1 MAGNKKKKSG
11 AARKKQAAAASATTT
26 GATEEP
32 IVIPDDEMESSS
44 DTDTG
49 PDQLDLAAQAE
60 IIKERGNDQFRKG
73 QYESAIESY
82 SKAISMNPNE
92 PSYLTNRAASY
103 MALKKF
109 SQALSDCQ
117 TAASL
122 QSANPVP
129 KTLLRLARFTL
140 RSEMFPHDVRKR
152 AEGLELH
159 LKRFKDAKDKN
170 EWGAARLAL
179 EQAVE
184 AVEGD
189 VPVQWRCWRVECEV
203 ARGSWTGAQNA
214 VSDALR
220 LAPNS
225 SEVLTLRGLILF
237 LTNQIPKAI
246 QHAQQALRL
255 DPDCTP
261 ARQLLRRA
269 KEVERVKE
277 EGNTF
282 FKAGRLGE
290 AVERYGEALEL
301 KQLEPALEDTNA
313 SLALNPDSYK
323 ALRTRARIHL
333 ELEHYED
340 AVRDFKA
347 AQESA
352 ESDGAAGGEVRSI
365 AEEVRK
371 AEVLLKRSKTK
382 DYYKILNVARDCSD
396 PEIKKA
402 YRRESLIHHP
412 DKGGDEEKF
421 KILTEAYTVLSD
433 PQRRRRYDMGVD
445 EDGESAGGG
454 MGGMGDPMMGMQ
466 MNLAEMLAQMQ
477 GGGRGGFGGFSGFGG
492 GGGFPG
498 GGGGGFPGGD
508 IRMGLDFRFPIFYS
522 VIWLSNMATTAAPL
536 ASLNSLGSNTR
547 SPSAGP
553 SKYRGAVVEDLQL
566 PPAFALSRSEHVVKA
581 IELAYD
587 RDFSYIPVLDS
598 RRKPVGYINVADLKT
613 KWEAG
618 SANPSDLISNYMTKF
633 ARGTGVEYTV
643 ITPETPLEELEAF
656 LETTDFAIVTDWN
669 RKFVLGVATKD
680 DLSMAAEHFVG
691 EWAVVPPAPPSPPVS
706 PGIHTPS
713 SPNTVLVPVFSPP
726 TPAPSPRPDS
736 HKQHQAPIS
745 FNRDVLPYFYLL
757 SPSQRREFVTQLIQA
772 CDVDQLVHANALI
785 QPRLKRDFLRELPLE
800 VSLYVLSLIGDA
812 KTLARAAQV
821 SRFWNALVAD
831 EWTWKVLCD
840 QAGYGSPKS
849 GPGMGPVPRYDELVR
864 GMRRLSITTTAPG
877 SGPSS
882 DMPCYPFPASS
893 IPRQLTHQYHYKLA
907 YLTARNWLKGG
918 RILRAHNSSD
928 DGVVTSVAMDDEWI
942 VVGLANH
949 RIHVFSSRTGR
960 LVRTLVGHTLGVW
973 TLGLVSRGGVLKTA
987 EGEEERTPEQ
997 VACDAQVTPG
1007 RFWEGVRQRTR
1018 RVEQTLFALLC
1029 SNCLH
1034 VLKGHTSTIR
1044 CLKVLDS
1051 RPIAVSGSRDTTV
1064 RVWDIARAGKF
1075 MFSRDIQI
1083 RSDAWRLQA
1092 NWPCGMLIPE
1102 NVYEFRGHYHEV
1114 YSVAFDGELL
1124 ATGSLDSHVRIW
1136 SASTGDCIALL
1147 QGHTSLV
1154 GQIQLL
1160 GNILVTGG
1168 SDGRVIVYDTA
1179 TLETVHRISAHDNSV
1194 TCLQFD
1200 ERYMVSGGSDGS
1212 VKMYDMKT
1220 GQFVREMTTP
1230 CEAVWRVS
1238 FRDDK
1243 CVMMC
1248 RRSGRTVMEIWTFR
1262 PTDEEM

>member
-1 MAGNKKKKSG
+1 MS
-11 AARKKQAAAASATTT
+11 TY
-26 GATEEP
+26 
-32 IVIPDDEMESSS
+32 
-44 DTDTG
+44 
-49 PDQLDLAAQAE
+49 AQ
-60 IIKERGNDQFRKG
+60 
-73 QYESAIESY
+73 
-82 SKAISMNPNE
+82 
-92 PSYLTNRAASY
+92 
-103 MALKKF
+103 
-109 SQALSDCQ
+109 
-117 TAASL
+117 
-122 QSANPVP
+122 
-129 KTLLRLARFTL
+129 
-140 RSEMFPHDVRKR
+140 
-152 AEGLELH
+152 
-159 LKRFKDAKDKN
+159 
-170 EWGAARLAL
+170 
-179 EQAVE
+179 
-184 AVEGD
+184 
-189 VPVQWRCWRVECEV
+189 
-203 ARGSWTGAQNA
+203 
-214 VSDALR
+214 
-220 LAPNS
+220 
-225 SEVLTLRGLILF
+225 
-237 LTNQIPKAI
+237 
-246 QHAQQALRL
+246 
-255 DPDCTP
+255 
-261 ARQLLRRA
+261 
-269 KEVERVKE
+269 
-277 EGNTF
+277 
-282 FKAGRLGE
+282 
-290 AVERYGEALEL
+290 
-301 KQLEPALEDTNA
+301 
-313 SLALNPDSYK
+313 
-323 ALRTRARIHL
+323 
-333 ELEHYED
+333 
-340 AVRDFKA
+340 
-347 AQESA
+347 
-352 ESDGAAGGEVRSI
+352 
-365 AEEVRK
+365 
-371 AEVLLKRSKTK
+371 
-382 DYYKILNVARDCSD
+382 
-396 PEIKKA
+396 
-402 YRRESLIHHP
+402 
-412 DKGGDEEKF
+412 
-421 KILTEAYTVLSD
+421 
-433 PQRRRRYDMGVD
+433 
-445 EDGESAGGG
+445 
-454 MGGMGDPMMGMQ
+454 
-466 MNLAEMLAQMQ
+466 
-477 GGGRGGFGGFSGFGG
+477 
-492 GGGFPG
+492 
-498 GGGGGFPGGD
+498 
-508 IRMGLDFRFPIFYS
+508 
-522 VIWLSNMATTAAPL
+522 
-536 ASLNSLGSNTR
+536 
-547 SPSAGP
+547 
-553 SKYRGAVVEDLQL
+553 
-566 PPAFALSRSEHVVKA
+566 
-581 IELAYD
+581 
-587 RDFSYIPVLDS
+587 
-598 RRKPVGYINVADLKT
+598 
-613 KWEAG
+613 
-618 SANPSDLISNYMTKF
+618 
-633 ARGTGVEYTV
+633 
-643 ITPETPLEELEAF
+643 
-656 LETTDFAIVTDWN
+656 
-669 RKFVLGVATKD
+669 
-680 DLSMAAEHFVG
+680 MAAEHFVG

-1007 RFWEGVRQRTR
+1007 
-1018 RVEQTLFALLC
+1018 ALLGGC
-1029 SNCLH
+1029 STENTESRTNGQPDASNASAGWGQNGAIVVSGGCDREVRVWDLTTGNCLH

-1064 RVWDIARAGKF
+1064 RVWDIARGREVHVLQGHTDSVRCLEVAGKLAV
-1075 MFSRDIQI
+1075 SG
-1083 RSDAWRLQA
+1083 SYDATCRL
-1092 NWPCGMLIPE
+1092 WDVDSGECLR
-1102 NVYEFRGHYHEV
+1102 VFRGHYHEV